1 MYVFFHQALL
11 NFASKTMKKH
21 YHNLFLLHFAVF
33 SLPKKVS
40 YHNQYG
46 QEYYLNIF
54 LVIFRW
60 QNLRPKPKTI
70 VFWVHFISLKNLNR
84 S

>member
-21 YHNLFLLHFAVF
+21 YHNLFPLHFAVF

-54 LVIFRW
+54 GDFQMAKFKAKAKDHCFLGTFYII
-60 QNLRPKPKTI
+60 KE
-70 VFWVHFISLKNLNR
+70 S
-84 S
+84 